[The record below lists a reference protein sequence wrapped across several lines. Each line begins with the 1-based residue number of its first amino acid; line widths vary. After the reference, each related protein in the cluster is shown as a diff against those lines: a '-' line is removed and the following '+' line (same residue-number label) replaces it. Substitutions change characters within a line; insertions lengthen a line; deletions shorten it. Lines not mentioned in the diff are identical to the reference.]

1 MVNVDNVYQK
11 VLALCNKEQRGY
23 MTPQEFN
30 LLADK
35 AQMELFDHYFHDI
48 KTGVHKQ
55 TNRQSVAFDE
65 IEMIQEKLH
74 PFQVSNT
81 TASTFVDTDTLST
94 LTLPG
99 AYYLNVIRRAS
110 TGIEVTELTPKEIV
124 NTQNNPLTA
133 ASLSRMVYVRAPGGA
148 TVTLY
153 PILPAAEDFII
164 DFYARPAS
172 PEWAYVVVNRR
183 ALYNANA
190 STHFSLHNSEEEFLV
205 ARILQLAGIV
215 IMKPGIVEIGAAE
228 ISGKKQQQNN

>member
-1 MVNVDNVYQK
+1 MSVNSFLFLPCVKPTSSANFA
-11 VLALCNKEQRGY
+11 LACSKLLIIFPLVSPL
-23 MTPQEFN
+23 TP
-30 LLADK
+30 K
-35 AQMELFDHYFHDI
+35 ALI
-48 KTGVHKQ
+48 SPTV
-55 TNRQSVAFDE
+55 
-65 IEMIQEKLH
+65 
-74 PFQVSNT
+74 
-81 TASTFVDTDTLST
+81 ASTFVNTDTLST

-110 TGIEVTELTPKEIV
+110 TGVEVAELTPKEIV

-148 TVTLY
+148 AVTLY
-153 PILPAAEDFII
+153 PILSEAEDFII

-172 PEWAYVVVNRR
+172 PEWAYVVVNKR

-215 IMKPGIVEIGAAE
+215 IMKPGLVEIGSAE